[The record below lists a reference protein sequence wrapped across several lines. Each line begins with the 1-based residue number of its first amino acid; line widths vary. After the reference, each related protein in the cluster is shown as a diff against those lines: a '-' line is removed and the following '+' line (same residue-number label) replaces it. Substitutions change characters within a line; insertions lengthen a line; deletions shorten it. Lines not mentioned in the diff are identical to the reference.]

1 MPHAILKPKPHLSY
15 KEVVKRYRTCNNTV
29 EKQRW
34 NLIRLM
40 SRPENPLAVVSAAH
54 ASGFKQRW
62 ARQLV
67 HRYNQNGPDGL
78 LDKRVNNPGKE
89 PILNEKQKNELKRLI
104 LKESPPDGGL
114 WTSVKIAEWIEE
126 KTGER
131 PSNRTGLNYLNVLGF
146 SLQQPRPQHVRSA
159 TEEEKKEFKK
169 N

>member
-1 MPHAILKPKPHLSY
+1 MPHTILKPKTHLTY
-15 KEVVKRYRTCNNTV
+15 EETKQRYRTCENTV

-40 SRPENPLAVVSAAH
+40 SKPEKPLIVTMAAE

-67 HRYNQNGPDGL
+67 HRYNKEGPAGL
-78 LDKRVNNPGKE
+78 SDRRANNPGKE
-89 PILNEKQKNELKRLI
+89 PILNNKQKNRLKSII
-104 LKESPPDGGL
+104 LNESPTDGGL
-114 WTSVKIAEWIEE
+114 WTSVKIANWIEQ

-131 PSNRTGLNYLNVLGF
+131 PSDRTGLNYLKNLGF
-146 SLQQPRPQHVRSA
+146 SLQQPRPKHPRSA
-159 TEEEKKEFKK
+159 TEEDLKKFKK